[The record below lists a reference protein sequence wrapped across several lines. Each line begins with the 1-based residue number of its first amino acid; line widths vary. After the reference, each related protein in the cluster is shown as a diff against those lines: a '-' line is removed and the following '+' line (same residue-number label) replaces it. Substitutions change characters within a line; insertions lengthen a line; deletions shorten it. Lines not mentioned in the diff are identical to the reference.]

1 MAALGPIAFLLI
13 TIVILATDAPAR
25 LGAALALA
33 ALVWAGA
40 RCALR
45 RGTPEDRAAHTAARA
60 KAIAL
65 RAGDLG
71 LYDAIVQ
78 NRIAPAD
85 LTAYVAR
92 CRRDRWAALLAAAF
106 TSAAAARPA
115 SAAPRLR
122 GLSTDALAPEP
133 SSTPPAATRT
143 AAPTPTPPAPTL
155 ARTNEYEAV
164 VRLSSGRTQRVTVVA
179 EDGWAAKELIER
191 QYGKGSIWGANPT
204 LKR

>member
-1 MAALGPIAFLLI
+1 MAALGPIAFLLV
-13 TIVILATDAPAR
+13 TVIVLATDAPAR
-25 LGAALALA
+25 LVAALALA

-60 KAIAL
+60 KAFAL
-65 RAGDLG
+65 RDGDLG

-106 TSAAAARPA
+106 TSAAAAAAARPA

-122 GLSTDALAPEP
+122 GLGTDALVPEP
-133 SSTPPAATRT
+133 SSTPPAAAH
-143 AAPTPTPPAPTL
+143 AAVPAPTL
-155 ARTNEYEAV
+155 GRTNQYEAV
-164 VRLSSGRTQRVTVVA
+164 VRLGSGRTQRVTVVA

>member
-1 MAALGPIAFLLI
+1 MAALGPIAFLLV
-13 TIVILATDAPAR
+13 TVIVLATDAPAR

-60 KAIAL
+60 KAFAL
-65 RAGDLG
+65 RDGDLD
-71 LYDAIVQ
+71 LYDAITR

-85 LTAYVAR
+85 LAAYVAR
-92 CRRDRWAALLAAAF
+92 CRRDRCAALLAAAF
-106 TSAAAARPA
+106 TAAAARPA

-122 GLSTDALAPEP
+122 GLGTDALAPEP
-133 SSTPPAATRT
+133 SSAPPAATCT
-143 AAPTPTPPAPTL
+143 AVPAPTPPAPAL
-155 ARTNEYEAV
+155 GRTNQYEAV
-164 VRLSSGRTQRVTVVA
+164 VRLGSGRTQRVTVVA
-179 EDGWAAKELIER
+179 EDGWAAKELIEQ